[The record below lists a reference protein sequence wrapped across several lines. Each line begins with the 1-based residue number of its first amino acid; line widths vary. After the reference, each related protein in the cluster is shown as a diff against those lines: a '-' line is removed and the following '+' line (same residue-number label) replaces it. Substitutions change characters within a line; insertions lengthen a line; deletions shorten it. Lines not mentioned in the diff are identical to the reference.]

1 MKNIKKVNDLTG
13 KKFGKLEVISLA
25 DTNTR
30 KTYWVCKCECG
41 NLKNVR
47 SDSLICGAIQSCGC
61 LKKKQDLINL
71 TSNHSHKQSKTRLYQ
86 TWQGMK
92 ARCYNKHNSRYH
104 RYGGKGITVCDE
116 WKNDFISFCN
126 WANENGYSNKLTIDR
141 IDNNKNY
148 SPENCRWVDTKTQC
162 NNRDTNIKITIGNA
176 TKTLTEWCEIF
187 MLDYKKIYA
196 RYYRNE
202 FISIDELFNR

>member
-1 MKNIKKVNDLTG
+1 MKQRCNNP
-13 KKFGKLEVISLA
+13 
-25 DTNTR
+25 
-30 KTYWVCKCECG
+30 KC
-41 NLKNVR
+41 
-47 SDSLICGAIQSCGC
+47 
-61 LKKKQDLINL
+61 IN
-71 TSNHSHKQSKTRLYQ
+71 Y
-86 TWQGMK
+86 
-92 ARCYNKHNSRYH
+92 HN
-104 RYGGKGITVCDE
+104 YGGKGITVCDE

-148 SPENCRWVDTKTQC
+148 SPENCRWVDMKTQC

-176 TKTLTEWCEIF
+176 TKTLTEWCKIF

-196 RYYRNE
+196 RYHRNE